1 MEPPDIWR
9 TEVLHP
15 LTVHAPI
22 TLLMFGTAC
31 RVVGALSRAAG
42 RLDFLV
48 PGGRLALALGAVS
61 A

>member
-1 MEPPDIWR
+1 
-9 TEVLHP
+9 
-15 LTVHAPI
+15 
-22 TLLMFGTAC
+22 MFGTAC